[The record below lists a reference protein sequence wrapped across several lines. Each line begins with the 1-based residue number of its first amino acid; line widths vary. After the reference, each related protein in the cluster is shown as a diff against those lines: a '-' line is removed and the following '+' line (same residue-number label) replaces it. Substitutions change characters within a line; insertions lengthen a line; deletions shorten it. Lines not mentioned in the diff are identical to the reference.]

1 MKQQAQSRNHVTE
14 QTMRNPKPAQKVEP
28 QTQQQQG
35 QSSPS
40 PQQSAGTAPVPKPQI
55 RDWASI

>member
-1 MKQQAQSRNHVTE
+1 MKQQAQSRNHMTE
-14 QTMRNPKPAQKVEP
+14 QQMRNPKPAQKGET

-35 QSSPS
+35 QSAPTA
-40 PQQSAGTAPVPKPQI
+40 QQSAGTIPAPKPQI

>member
-1 MKQQAQSRNHVTE
+1 
-14 QTMRNPKPAQKVEP
+14 MRNPKPAQKGEN

-35 QSSPS
+35 QSSPTS
-40 PQQSAGTAPVPKPQI
+40 QQSAGTPPAPKPQI